1 MDKPSPWCACYVL
14 TNTVQ
19 YPFSHYCH
27 ETSPSLTPNCLPSR
41 TPWSFFFLQ
50 SYFLA
55 PSLYCCRGLFR
66 CNLPLLN
73 FTRFH
78 KVFPLRSLP
87 LAVTIAI
94 QFDATHKLHPMI
106 QAITKHLKQYWSVC
120 GYYWLIVTGYQ
131 LDFSRALWRFLV
143 ELHFL
148 GSCTK
153 QSQSSQVFTVGTE
166 HQTLMSTKIW
176 WVQKC

>member
-1 MDKPSPWCACYVL
+1 MLQPPDYLSGSLLDSLQFFNTCLYLGSPKLNTPVL
-14 TNTVQ
+14 HINGVLEGQ
-19 YPFSHYCH
+19 IEWINPLLDVLAMFLLIQFSAHLATIATRSHPDSH
-27 ETSPSLTPNCLPSR
+27 ELLALQDTLV
-41 TPWSFFFLQ
+41 FFFLQ

-120 GYYWLIVTGYQ
+120 GYY
-131 LDFSRALWRFLV
+131 
-143 ELHFL
+143 
-148 GSCTK
+148 
-153 QSQSSQVFTVGTE
+153 
-166 HQTLMSTKIW
+166 
-176 WVQKC
+176 